1 MEKKVFIGVFIFL
14 MIFAFF
20 YQKVK
25 VSQISV
31 APSSTQTE
39 NEKPVIVSIVPSG
52 LSNNL
57 PISPT
62 QEIEITFNIP
72 LENTGEF
79 KYKITPPIELNLSLS
94 PERKTIKLS
103 PKDTFK
109 LGTSYELEIQPGSK
123 FNADPSQKSS
133 QRILEETIFLRF
145 KTIEYRGV

>member
-31 APSSTQTE
+31 APSSQAE
-39 NEKPVIVSIVPSG
+39 NEKPIIVSTVPSG

-79 KYKITPPIELNLSLS
+79 KYKITPPVELNLSLS
-94 PERKTIKLS
+94 PDRKTIKLS

-109 LGTSYELEIQPGSK
+109 LGTNYELEIQPGSK
-123 FNADPSQKSS
+123 FNSDPSQKSS
-133 QRILEETIFLRF
+133 QKILEETIFIRF